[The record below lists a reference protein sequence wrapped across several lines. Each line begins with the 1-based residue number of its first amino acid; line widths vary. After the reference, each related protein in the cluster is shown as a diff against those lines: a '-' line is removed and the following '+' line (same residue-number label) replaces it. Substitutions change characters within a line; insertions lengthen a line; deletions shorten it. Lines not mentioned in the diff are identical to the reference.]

1 MRTALAFVLTATSF
15 LASGASLAAQQ
26 AAAAAQAPPIP
37 WAYPV
42 NPPAAGGAGGGAGR
56 AAGGG
61 GGAARAAGAPGGAAA
76 APATAPL
83 LSVPGSTR
91 QFTAAQTRDGF
102 NIADWRP
109 DLHPEMPEIVSQGRR
124 PDVRACGFCHMATG
138 YGRPENASLAGQ
150 PAAYIVQQM
159 ADFKNDLRVSSEPR
173 MGPPRAMLTLA
184 KAATEEEARIA
195 AAYFES
201 VTYPRWI
208 RVVETNTV
216 PRTSI
221 AGGMFVPNPDGSTEP
236 IGERIVEVPENLER
250 TELRDP
256 GSGFIAY
263 VPTGSIARGRTLV
276 TNGQCTLC
284 HGTDLRGMGPVPA
297 LASRSPSYMA
307 RQLYDLKSGA
317 RKGAWSPLM
326 KGVVANLTPADI
338 LNIVAYTASLEP

>member
-1 MRTALAFVLTATSF
+1 M
-15 LASGASLAAQQ
+15 
-26 AAAAAQAPPIP
+26 
-37 WAYPV
+37 
-42 NPPAAGGAGGGAGR
+42 
-56 AAGGG
+56 
-61 GGAARAAGAPGGAAA
+61 
-76 APATAPL
+76 

-91 QFTAAQTRDGF
+91 QFTAAQTRNGF
-102 NIADWRP
+102 DIADWRP
-109 DLHPEMPEIVSQGRR
+109 DLHPAMPEVVSKGRS

-195 AAYFES
+195 AAYFEA
-201 VTYPRWI
+201 TKYPRWI

-216 PRTSI
+216 PRTTI
-221 AGGMFVPNPDGSTEP
+221 VGGMFAATPDGATEP
-236 IGERIVEVPENLER
+236 IGERVVEVPENLER

-276 TNGQCTLC
+276 SNGQCALC
-284 HGTDLRGMGPVPA
+284 HGQDLKGMGPVPA
-297 LASRSPSYMA
+297 LAGRSPSYVA
-307 RQLYDLKSGA
+307 RQLYDFKSGA

-326 KGVVANLTPADI
+326 KGVVANMTVADI
-338 LNIVAYTASLEP
+338 VNIVAYTASLEP